1 MNCFISPDRNTE
13 TLIVIFQYKQD
24 FPVLLHLIPW
34 TSSLKQSIIVYNSW
48 RPKSSFPEKLP
59 SFQASNTFLWLLW
72 RCIMWSGETAFMKKQ
87 LKTLRREFKAK
98 ALTAPAWWLSQ
109 QSVCLNTSHT
119 VLVCWINPTQF
130 LHNRHALKYD
140 TPSWLKN
147 TWTESDRYC
156 KKNNI
161 TEMSK
166 KKRLHFRAQNQI

>member
-1 MNCFISPDRNTE
+1 MTCFISPDRNTE

-59 SFQASNTFLWLLW
+59 SFPASNMIAFLWLLW
-72 RCIMWSGETAFMKKQ
+72 RCIMWSGTPPLA
-87 LKTLRREFKAK
+87 
-98 ALTAPAWWLSQ
+98 APEWWLSQ

-130 LHNRHALKYD
+130 LHNCHALKYD

-147 TWTESDRYC
+147 TWTESNRYC
-156 KKNNI
+156 KKKQHNWNV
-161 TEMSK
+161 K
-166 KKRLHFRAQNQI
+166 KKEATFLGTKSNKKCWNKHHILK